1 MILFLLLALA
11 AGVLLPVQAG
21 LNAQL
26 RSALGSPIAAAFIS
40 FLVGTLAL
48 AAATVLF
55 RVSFPVSRAWA
66 VTHPVQWS
74 GGMIGAVYVLAA
86 VVLAPKLGAGTLVA
100 AVVAGQMV
108 TSLLLDHYGLIG
120 FPVHVLSP
128 ARLTGAVLVI
138 VGVIL
143 IQR

>member
-1 MILFLLLALA
+1 MIFFLLFALA

-48 AAATVLF
+48 ATAALLF
-55 RVSFPVSRAWA
+55 RISFPFNRAWA
-66 VTHPVQWS
+66 ATHPVQWS
-74 GGMIGAVYVLAA
+74 GGIIGALYVLAA

-100 AVVAGQMV
+100 AVVAGQMI

-120 FPVHVLSP
+120 FPIHSLSP
-128 ARLTGAVLVI
+128 LRLMGAALVI
-138 VGVIL
+138 AGVVL

>member
-1 MILFLLLALA
+1 MIFFLLLALA

-40 FLVGTLAL
+40 FLVGTAAL
-48 AAATVLF
+48 AAATLLF
-55 RVSFPVSRAWA
+55 RISFPVSRAWA

-74 GGMIGAVYVLAA
+74 GGIIGALYVLAA

-100 AVVAGQMV
+100 AVVAGQMI

-120 FPVHVLSP
+120 FPVHPLS
-128 ARLTGAVLVI
+128 AVRFIGAALII
-138 VGVIL
+138 VGVVL

>member
-1 MILFLLLALA
+1 MIFALLLALA

-40 FLVGTLAL
+40 FLVGTAAL
-48 AAATVLF
+48 AAATLLF
-55 RVSFPVSRAWA
+55 RISFPVSRAWA

-74 GGMIGAVYVLAA
+74 GGIIGALYVLAA

-100 AVVAGQMV
+100 AVVAGQMI

-120 FPVHVLSP
+120 FPVHPLS
-128 ARLTGAVLVI
+128 AVRFIGAALI
-138 VGVIL
+138 IMGVVL

>member
-100 AVVAGQMV
+100 AVVAGHMV

-128 ARLTGAVLVI
+128 TRLTGAVLVI

>member
-1 MILFLLLALA
+1 MIFFLFLALA

-26 RSALGSPIAAAFIS
+26 RSALGSPIAAALIS
-40 FLVGTLAL
+40 FLVGTAAL
-48 AAATVLF
+48 AGATLLL

-66 VTHPVQWS
+66 VTHPLQWS
-74 GGMIGAVYVLAA
+74 GGIIGALYVLAA

-120 FPVHVLSP
+120 FPIHSLSLI
-128 ARLTGAVLVI
+128 RLVGAALVI
-138 VGVIL
+138 AGVVL